1 MLAEEAK
8 VIGFDEAT
16 SGRNLGL
23 KHFSREQFRLQCHHL
38 VLDNSVTV
46 LLKAVL
52 LGRAGGFVPGQGPI
66 AMMFAVPEEG
76 EIIEVTMFLLVLSIF
91 LQ

>member
-1 MLAEEAK
+1 MAKFRRMLAEEAK
-8 VIGFDEAT
+8 VIGFDGAT

-23 KHFSREQFRLQCHHL
+23 KYFSCEQFQLQCHHL

-52 LGRAGGFVPGQGPI
+52 LGRPGSFVAEQGHI
-66 AMMFAVPEEG
+66 ATQMLFAVPG
-76 EIIEVTMFLLVLSIF
+76 RGK
-91 LQ
+91 QQK